1 LFYRSRER
9 ILHSVQ
15 KLEPPGESNRESCAS
30 VRPSARQLARRV
42 LFAFLVTFIVSRVA
56 VLLIMARKIPDFYLH
71 LGGTHI
77 HHLNYGIIL
86 LAAVGGYLLFKPP
99 TNLRLVSVLYGVG
112 LGLTFDECGMWLHLG
127 GSYWQR
133 ASWDAVGVIAALL
146 GLFVYGPAL
155 AQYRPRH
162 WIVAALVLI
171 AAAGFF
177 YLLAKSLQYAHR
189 IIGPRLERIEITAPQ

>member
-1 LFYRSRER
+1 MQTLERPIESSRESR
-9 ILHSVQ
+9 ASAR
-15 KLEPPGESNRESCAS
+15 PP
-30 VRPSARQLARRV
+30 ARQLARRV

-56 VLLIMARKIPDFYLH
+56 VLLIMSRKIPDFYLH

-86 LAAVGGYLLFKPP
+86 LAAVGSYLLFKPP
-99 TNLRLVSVLYGVG
+99 ANLRLVSVLYGIG
-112 LGLTFDECGMWLHLG
+112 LGLTFDECGMWMHLG

-133 ASWDAVGVIAALL
+133 ASWDAVAVIAAML

-162 WIVAALVLI
+162 WIVAALVLVV
-171 AAAGFF
+171 AAGFF
-177 YLLAKSLQYAHR
+177 YLLTKSLQHAHR
-189 IIGPRLERIEITAPQ
+189 VIGPRLERIEVTAPQ